1 MTYGEVVVKVP
12 FEKKDELAGVG
23 HNSILID
30 DEDNYFI
37 YYHGFS
43 KLDNFKTRHLFMD
56 KLLFDE
62 QGYPYVKNFCPS
74 FEEKNEGP
82 VFKRK
87 EDKYE

>member
-1 MTYGEVVVKVP
+1 
-12 FEKKDELAGVG
+12 
-23 HNSILID
+23 
-30 DEDNYFI
+30 
-37 YYHGFS
+37 
-43 KLDNFKTRHLFMD
+43 MD